1 MVPFSQRDG
10 AVLLEDVAAVE
21 VTVLI
26 ELVVDRGMG
35 GGEFL
40 QNLYV
45 PVRRAEFVKLAYSQ
59 FRSEA
64 GLIAAN
70 VAYGSR
76 LPLWVKSGSPAWA
89 SECPLI

>member
-1 MVPFSQRDG
+1 MTPFGQGGS

-26 ELVVDRGMG
+26 EMITDRGIG

-45 PVRRAEFVKLAYSQ
+45 PVRRAEYVKLA
-59 FRSEA
+59 
-64 GLIAAN
+64 
-70 VAYGSR
+70 
-76 LPLWVKSGSPAWA
+76 
-89 SECPLI
+89 

>member
-1 MVPFSQRDG
+1 M
-10 AVLLEDVAAVE
+10 
-21 VTVLI
+21 TVLI

-45 PVRRAEFVKLAYSQ
+45 PVRRAKFVKLAYSQ

-76 LPLWVKSGSPAWA
+76 LFSNSGIKCQALP
-89 SECPLI
+89 